1 MDTKKIVLTGGGS
14 AGHVS
19 PNMALIPYLNELGYE
34 IHYFGT
40 NGIEH
45 SLITQKFDYV
55 HYHTIKAGKLRRY
68 FSLQNFTDPF
78 RVLSGIASARRK
90 MRRIKPD
97 VVFSKG
103 GFVSVPVIIAAN
115 KIAPI
120 IAHESDFSPGIATK
134 ISAKFATRV
143 CTSFE
148 ETAKLFGKKGVH
160 TGSPIR
166 AELFMGS
173 AEKGKE
179 FLGFERDLPI
189 LLIIGGSLGAQAIN
203 ENIRAILPAL
213 LNEFNIAHICGKGKI
228 DSKFEDLEGYK
239 QFEYLSEPLKHVF
252 AASDIIVSRAGAN
265 AVFEFIALR
274 KPALLIP
281 LPSKSSRGDQLQ
293 NAMYFTKKGYFETL
307 EQENITRVTLFDA
320 IMSLYQNRE
329 RYIESMKKDNTL
341 ANGTQNVLNVILE
354 AAKRN

>member
-1 MDTKKIVLTGGGS
+1 
-14 AGHVS
+14 
-19 PNMALIPYLNELGYE
+19 MALIPYLNELDTKSTTL
-34 IHYFGT
+34 T

-45 SLITQKFDYV
+45 SLITQNFDYV
-55 HYHTIKAGKLRRY
+55 HYHT
-68 FSLQNFTDPF
+68 LQQASADIFASELHRPI
-78 RVLSGIASARRK
+78 RVLSRASARRK

-173 AEKGKE
+173 AEKARNSGLRK
-179 FLGFERDLPI
+179 GFAHTAHNWRQL
-189 LLIIGGSLGAQAIN
+189 SAQAIN
-203 ENIRAILPAL
+203 ENIRAILPRCST
-213 LNEFNIAHICGKGKI
+213 N
-228 DSKFEDLEGYK
+228 S
-239 QFEYLSEPLKHVF
+239 
-252 AASDIIVSRAGAN
+252 
-265 AVFEFIALR
+265 
-274 KPALLIP
+274 
-281 LPSKSSRGDQLQ
+281 
-293 NAMYFTKKGYFETL
+293 T
-307 EQENITRVTLFDA
+307 
-320 IMSLYQNRE
+320 
-329 RYIESMKKDNTL
+329 
-341 ANGTQNVLNVILE
+341 
-354 AAKRN
+354 

>member
-1 MDTKKIVLTGGGS
+1 
-14 AGHVS
+14 
-19 PNMALIPYLNELGYE
+19 
-34 IHYFGT
+34 
-40 NGIEH
+40 
-45 SLITQKFDYV
+45 
-55 HYHTIKAGKLRRY
+55 
-68 FSLQNFTDPF
+68 
-78 RVLSGIASARRK
+78 

-103 GFVSVPVIIAAN
+103 EAVSVPVIIAAT
-115 KIAPI
+115 KLPI
-120 IAHESDFSPGIATK
+120 IAPNPISHPVSPRRLARNSPRAYALHLRK
-134 ISAKFATRV
+134 QQ
-143 CTSFE
+143 SFK
-148 ETAKLFGKKGVH
+148 ARH

-166 AELFMGS
+166 VSFMGS
-173 AEKGKE
+173 AEKARNSWASK
-179 FLGFERDLPI
+179 GFAHTAHNWQLRRT
-189 LLIIGGSLGAQAIN
+189 SHN

-252 AASDIIVSRAGAN
+252 AKPDIIVSRAGAN